1 VGVGLL
7 VHGSAM
13 LLFAS
18 ATFLFR
24 WEIMALLSDDPEV
37 IRLGSEYLL
46 YASGAFAM
54 WAFYFVFF
62 RSLQGAGDVFVPMLV
77 SLGTT
82 FFVTVPLAYTLAF
95 RAGLGPTGLWIAFLT
110 GSVIL
115 TSVTGL
121 YMATGRWTRRAV
133 LLSEA
138 SPPV

>member
-1 VGVGLL
+1 
-7 VHGSAM
+7 

-82 FFVTVPLAYTLAF
+82 FIVTVPLAYALAF
-95 RAGLGPTGLWIAFLT
+95 RAGLGPTGLWIAFLS
-110 GSVIL
+110 GNVVI

-121 YMATGRWTRRAV
+121 YMATGRWTRRAI
-133 LLSEA
+133 LPSEV